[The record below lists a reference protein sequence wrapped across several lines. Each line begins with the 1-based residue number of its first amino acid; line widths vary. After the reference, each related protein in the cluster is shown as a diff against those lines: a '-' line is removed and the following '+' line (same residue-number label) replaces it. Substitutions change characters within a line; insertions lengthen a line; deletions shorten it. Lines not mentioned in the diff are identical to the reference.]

1 MVAFSWFPILD
12 GLARAML
19 LFLIASGLS
28 IIFGLMGVVNFA
40 HGAFYA
46 IGAFTGITLLGYLD
60 FSNAFFVVLLIAPLV
75 ALIIGV
81 AVERYTIQPLYSEE
95 PIYQVLLTFGITI
108 VIEDALVLIFS
119 RNQQMLPPPDLLAGA
134 TELPVIDTFYPTYR
148 LFVIGLGLLVAVLL
162 WLVIS
167 RTRIGI
173 IIRAGTLDSEMVEL
187 QGINVRRLFT
197 LMFGFG
203 VALAALGGLAAGPI
217 FSVQPQM
224 GHSVL
229 IDAFLV
235 VILGGV
241 GSIRGTFV
249 GALGIG
255 YIKSI
260 GGFYL
265 SEWVGIILFSLMIIF
280 LLVRPY
286 GMFGEPGVLEH

>member
-28 IIFGLMGVVNFA
+28 VIFGLMGVVNFA
-40 HGAFYA
+40 HGVFYA
-46 IGAFTGITLLGYLD
+46 IGAYTGLVILGVLT
-60 FSNAFFVVLLIAPLV
+60 FPNSFFVVLLLAPLV
-75 ALIIGV
+75 ALVIGI
-81 AVERYTIQPLYSEE
+81 AVERYTIRPLYGED

-108 VIEDALVLIFS
+108 VFEDALVLIFG
-119 RNQQMLPPPDLLAGA
+119 RNQQTLTAPDLLAGSSK
-134 TELPVIDTFYPTYR
+134 LPVLDAFYPNYR

-187 QGINVRRLFT
+187 QGIDVRRLFT

-203 VALAALGGLAAGPI
+203 VGLAAVGGIAAAPI
-217 FSVQPQM
+217 FSVQPHM
-224 GHSVL
+224 GSSVL

-235 VILGGV
+235 VIIGGV

-255 YIKSI
+255 YIQSI
-260 GGFYL
+260 GGFYF
-265 SEWVGIILFSLMIIF
+265 SEWVGIVLFSLLIVF

-286 GMFGEPGVLEH
+286 GIFGEPGVLEH